1 MPIDVNGFKIT
12 SDMAKPFKY
21 KDIITNGLVM
31 YLDADSPESYPGSGT
46 NWYDLSNNNN
56 NGVLNGGITYTTN
69 SGYGVIQLNG
79 TGNYVSVSSLNLS
92 SGNFTVIGGTRYTST
107 GASPI
112 GGRILSGLNN
122 NWLLGHWN
130 NSIANYYSVGWVTG
144 AGAGG
149 TDTNWRIYAGT
160 GNPTTGVYSFYING
174 SVNTSGGG
182 GSAGPNGLAIGAY
195 GPGGPSEF
203 SNGQVSFVLAYNRV
217 LTAAEIT
224 RTYDAFKYRIGL

>member
-1 MPIDVNGFKIT
+1 MPIDVNGYKIT

-79 TGNYVSVSSLNLS
+79 SGNYVSVSSLNLS

-107 GASPI
+107 G
-112 GGRILSGLNN
+112 GGRILSALNN

-130 NSIANYYSVGWVTG
+130 NSVANYYSAGWVTG

-160 GNPTTGVYSFYING
+160 GNPTTGVYSMYING
-174 SVNTSGGG
+174 SLNVSGGG
-182 GSAGPNGLAIGAY
+182 GSAGPNGLSIGAHL
-195 GPGGPSEF
+195 GASEF

-217 LTAAEIT
+217 LTQSEIT

>member
-1 MPIDVNGFKIT
+1 MPIDVNGYKIT

-56 NGVLNGGITYTTN
+56 NGVLNGGTTYTTN
-69 SGYGVIQLNG
+69 GGYGVIQLNG
-79 TGNYVSVSSLNLS
+79 SGCYVGVSSLNLS
-92 SGNFTVIGGTRYTST
+92 SSNFTIIGGTRYTST
-107 GASPI
+107 G
-112 GGRILSGLNN
+112 GGRILSGWYN
-122 NWLLGHWN
+122 NWLLGHWS
-130 NSIANYYSVGWVTG
+130 NSVANFYSVGWVTG
-144 AGAGG
+144 AGVGG

-160 GNPTTGVYSFYING
+160 GNLTSGVYSFYING

-182 GSAGPNGLAIGAY
+182 GSAGPNGLSIGMY
-195 GPGGPSEF
+195 GPGTSEW

-217 LTAAEIT
+217 LSAAEIT

>member
-69 SGYGVIQLNG
+69 GGYGVIQLNG

-92 SGNFTVIGGTRYTST
+92 STNFTIIGGTRYTSGLT
-107 GASPI
+107 
-112 GGRILSGLNN
+112 GRILSALSN
-122 NWLLGHWN
+122 NWLLGHWS
-130 NSIANYYSVGWVTG
+130 NSVANYYSEGWVSTV
-144 AGAGG
+144 GAGG
-149 TDTNWRIYAGT
+149 IDSNWRMYAGT
-160 GNPTTGVYSFYING
+160 GNIASDVYSMYING
-174 SVNTSGGG
+174 SLNVSNSSGG
-182 GSAGPNGLAIGAY
+182 AGPNGLSIGAHL
-195 GPGGPSEF
+195 GASEW

-217 LTAAEIT
+217 LSAAEIT
-224 RTYDAFKYRIGL
+224 RTYNAFKYKIGL

>member
-1 MPIDVNGFKIT
+1 MPIDVNGYKIT

-69 SGYGVIQLNG
+69 GGYGVIQLNG
-79 TGNYVSVSSLNLS
+79 SGNYVSVSSLNLS
-92 SGNFTVIGGTRYTST
+92 SSNFTVIGGTRYTST
-107 GASPI
+107 G
-112 GGRILSGLNN
+112 GGRILSALNN
-122 NWLLGHWN
+122 NWLLGHWG
-130 NSIANYYSVGWVTG
+130 NSIANYYSLGWVTG

-149 TDTNWRIYAGT
+149 TDTNWRIYTGT
-160 GNPTTGVYSFYING
+160 GNISAATYSFYING
-174 SVNTSGGG
+174 TLNTSNSG
-182 GSAGPNGLAIGAY
+182 GSAGPNGLSIGAHL
-195 GPGGPSEF
+195 GASEF

-224 RTYDAFKYRIGL
+224 RTYNAFKYRIGL

>member
-1 MPIDVNGFKIT
+1 
-12 SDMAKPFKY
+12 
-21 KDIITNGLVM
+21 M

-182 GSAGPNGLAIGAY
+182 GTAGPNGLAIGAY

-203 SNGQVSFVLAYNRV
+203 SNGQVSFVLAYNRI
-217 LTAAEIT
+217 LSASEIT
-224 RTYDAFKYRIGL
+224 RIYDAFKYRIGL

>member
-69 SGYGVIQLNG
+69 GGYGVIQLNG

-92 SGNFTVIGGTRYTST
+92 SSNFTIIGGTRYTSGLT
-107 GASPI
+107 
-112 GGRILSGLNN
+112 GRILSALSN
-122 NWLLGHWN
+122 NWLLGHWS
-130 NSIANYYSVGWVTG
+130 NSVANYYSEGWVSTV
-144 AGAGG
+144 GAGG
-149 TDTNWRIYAGT
+149 IDSNWRMYAGT
-160 GNPTTGVYSFYING
+160 GNIASDVYSMYING
-174 SVNTSGGG
+174 SLNVSNSSGA
-182 GSAGPNGLAIGAY
+182 AGPNGLSIGAHIGQY
-195 GPGGPSEF
+195 EW

-217 LTAAEIT
+217 LSAAEIT